1 MALYKALLLTCFKGL
16 VCTYSL
22 QRILSVLEQKPED
35 LSEAYGFAFIIFV
48 THLSFAQVD
57 LFQSWHSRRSYE
69 RARGQLFCAIHHKA
83 LRRRDISTA
92 AVPMKD
98 GKATAVSG
106 ADLGKIVSDFS
117 TKAVFNLPY
126 NGIYRLILCSKISLA
141 K

>member
-1 MALYKALLLTCFKGL
+1 MLLEVRKVQRSLEHTIIICLQAL

-22 QRILSVLEQKPED
+22 QRILAVLEQKPRD
-35 LSEAYGFAFIIFV
+35 LSEAYFFAFVTFV

-92 AVPMKD
+92 SVPTKD

-106 ADLGKIVSDFS
+106 ADLGKIVSDFMPGS
-117 TKAVFNLPY
+117 
-126 NGIYRLILCSKISLA
+126 SLS
-141 K
+141 